1 MKKILFLIFALSV
14 CIGTIHADIVF
25 TLGNNPQPGEENIL
39 FNSGE
44 TGTTVMGTPSGF
56 PSFVVDFMS
65 TQTLLAPSSG
75 QARVSGDPEGTPL
88 TDMTISLENGATY
101 GDLIINPFIGG
112 CSACVSG
119 TGTVTVNAVD
129 SMGVAEAPSVFSY
142 PINNGNNFL
151 TITTLNGERIVST
164 SISDMGSF
172 NDLRQPRI
180 SGLAAA
186 AVPEPAT
193 YAALLALALGSIAL
207 RLRSR
212 KV

>member
-1 MKKILFLIFALSV
+1 
-14 CIGTIHADIVF
+14 
-25 TLGNNPQPGEENIL
+25 
-39 FNSGE
+39 
-44 TGTTVMGTPSGF
+44 
-56 PSFVVDFMS
+56 
-65 TQTLLAPSSG
+65 
-75 QARVSGDPEGTPL
+75 
-88 TDMTISLENGATY
+88 
-101 GDLIINPFIGG
+101 
-112 CSACVSG
+112 
-119 TGTVTVNAVD
+119 
-129 SMGVAEAPSVFSY
+129 MGVAEAPSVFSY
-142 PINNGNNFL
+142 PINNGSNFL